1 LNFHQDDSRKEN
13 LSPAAHEGRKKVWS
27 PKFLELHDQMMS
39 FFISFF
45 ELDFHTNGSKLF
57 SVILSPSSGTRSG
70 TRSGTSSPSSH
81 CANEVGQLTSSSPW
95 KGLPSGDSGFTRKA
109 TQLHWRHETISEA
122 AVSANFVGCC
132 FSEKT
137 LWEPTKF
144 LPLK

>member
-81 CANEVGQLTSSSPW
+81 CANEVGQLTSSSP
-95 KGLPSGDSGFTRKA
+95 
-109 TQLHWRHETISEA
+109 
-122 AVSANFVGCC
+122 
-132 FSEKT
+132 
-137 LWEPTKF
+137 
-144 LPLK
+144 